1 MVTQSKLPRISYKYI
16 EIDYTSTSVK
26 ILIKAM
32 VILKIKKG
40 FSSGNW
46 FCTSIPDIVDFGVK
60 GQNVVKELEQ
70 VQLSVKNLF

>member
-1 MVTQSKLPRISYKYI
+1 
-16 EIDYTSTSVK
+16 
-26 ILIKAM
+26 M

-70 VQLSVKNLF
+70 VQLSVKNLFWDYIQHTMHSLTN